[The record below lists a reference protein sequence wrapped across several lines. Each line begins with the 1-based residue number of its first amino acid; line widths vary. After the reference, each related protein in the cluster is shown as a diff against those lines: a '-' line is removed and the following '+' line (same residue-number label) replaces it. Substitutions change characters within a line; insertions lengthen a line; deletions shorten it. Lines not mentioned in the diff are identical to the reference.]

1 MQCEFFLQGHCH
13 SCERCQMPYSQQI
26 ALKDKEITEQ
36 FAALPK
42 LSWLAPVTSDPVA
55 FRNKA
60 KMAVLGTKKQPIL
73 GIYTR
78 AGSSVSLVR
87 CPLYSPSMQAV
98 LTYLQTWIRD
108 AKLTPYDVRAKAGEI
123 KYVLLTQS
131 ASSGEMML
139 RLVLNSEASVPKV
152 ACNLPTLKA
161 KFPQIT
167 VISANIQP
175 VHMARLEGDKEI
187 FLTDAQSLLER
198 FNDVPLVI
206 RPKSFFQTNPKVA
219 ERLYATAREW
229 VRELAPSS
237 MWDLFCGVGGFALH
251 CAGPKT
257 AVTAIEIEPEAV
269 ASAQQSAALM
279 GIDNIDFAALDLTKF
294 SVEKGNLPQ
303 LILVNPPRRG
313 LGAHLCAQLESVA
326 PAYILYSS
334 CNLPSMLTDLA
345 HLSRYQ
351 PCKAQW
357 FDMFAHTQHAEVL
370 CLLQRVSDV

>member
-1 MQCEFFLQGHCH
+1 MQCEFFLQGHCF

-36 FAALPK
+36 FSAMPALT
-42 LSWLAPVTSDPVA
+42 WLPPVVSEPVA

-60 KMAVLGTKKQPIL
+60 KMAVLGTQKKPIL
-73 GIYTR
+73 GVYTR

-87 CPLYSPSMQAV
+87 CPLYSSSMQAV
-98 LTYLQTWIRD
+98 LTYLQIWI
-108 AKLTPYDVRAKAGEI
+108 ALAQLAPYDVRAKAGEI

-131 ASSGEMML
+131 VNSGQMLL
-139 RLVLNSEASVPKV
+139 RLVLNSEASLPKIIRH
-152 ACNLPTLKA
+152 LPTLRK
-161 KFPQIT
+161 KFAQIT

-198 FNDVPLVI
+198 FNDVPMVI

-219 ERLYATAREW
+219 EQLYATAREW
-229 VRELAPSS
+229 VRELAPPL

-269 ASAQQSAALM
+269 ASAKQSAALM
-279 GIDNIDFAALDLTKF
+279 GIDNIDFAALDLTQF
-294 SVEKGNLPQ
+294 SLDKGNLPQ
-303 LILVNPPRRG
+303 LVLVNPPRRG

-334 CNLPSMLTDLA
+334 CNLPSMLTDLT

-370 CLLQRVSDV
+370 CLLQRTGDV

>member
-1 MQCEFFLQGHCH
+1 
-13 SCERCQMPYSQQI
+13 MPYSQQI
-26 ALKDKEITEQ
+26 ALKNKEIAEQ
-36 FAALPK
+36 FATLPALE
-42 LSWLAPVTSDPVA
+42 WLAPVTSDLVA

-73 GIYTR
+73 GIYTQS
-78 AGSSVSLVR
+78 GSSVSLVN

-98 LTYLQTWIRD
+98 LAYLQTWIRK
-108 AKLTPYDVRAKAGEI
+108 AELAPYDVRAKAGEI

-131 ASSGEMML
+131 ASSGEMLL
-139 RLVLNSEASVPKV
+139 RFVLNYEAIVPKV
-152 ACNLPTLKA
+152 SRHLPTLKA

-167 VISANIQP
+167 VITANIQP
-175 VHMARLEGDKEI
+175 VHQARLEGDKEI

-229 VRELAPSS
+229 VRELAPSL

-279 GIDNIDFAALDLTKF
+279 GIDNIDFAALDLTEF
-294 SVEKGNLPQ
+294 SAEKGNLPQ

-313 LGAHLCAQLESVA
+313 LGAHLCAQLDSVA

-334 CNLPSMLTDLA
+334 CNLPSMLADLT